1 MPLTGGFDSNDKL
14 LIIHADDVGMC
25 HTENKATFL
34 GFQNGVVSSCSLM
47 MPCPWI
53 LEAVEFFKEN
63 PDYDHGIHS
72 TLTSEWRLYRWGPVS
87 SRSRVPT
94 LLDGQGYLHREA
106 KDVAKASR
114 EEVEAELRA
123 QVEKAFHLGL
133 QPSHLDTHMGPVF
146 FRPDL
151 LETYVKVALDNDL
164 IPMLIKPT
172 ESVFEVAKH
181 MGITI
186 SEELVS
192 TVLKSGT
199 PMLDNF
205 IGITFGSDLQER
217 IKWFR
222 DVLKDIKPG
231 TLTQIIVHLGLPDEE
246 MKAIIPSHG
255 VTSHVDRYLDYQ
267 LVTSNEARQIIDELG
282 FTLVGWKALKQEDAE

>member
-1 MPLTGGFDSNDKL
+1 MPLTGGFDRNDKL

-87 SRSRVPT
+87 SRSEVPT
-94 LLDGQGYLHREA
+94 LLDEQGYLHKEA
-106 KDVAKASR
+106 KDAAKASWQ
-114 EEVEAELRA
+114 EVDVELRS
-123 QVEKAFHLGL
+123 QVKKAFDLSL
-133 QPSHLDTHMGPVF
+133 RPSHLDTHMGIVF

-151 LETYVKVALDNDL
+151 LETYVKVALDNGL
-164 IPMLIKPT
+164 IPMLIKP
-172 ESVFEVAKH
+172 SDSAFEIAKQ
-181 MGITI
+181 MGIVI
-186 SEELVS
+186 SEDLVS
-192 TVLKSGT
+192 RILKSDT

-205 IGITFGSDLQER
+205 IGMTFGSDLQER
-217 IKWFR
+217 VKWFR
-222 DVLKDIKPG
+222 NVLKNIKPG
-231 TLTQIIVHLGLPDEE
+231 TLTLMIVHLGLPDEE
-246 MKAIIPSHG
+246 MKAIIPGQG

-282 FTLVGWKALKQEDAE
+282 FTLVGWKDLK

>member
-1 MPLTGGFDSNDKL
+1 MPLTGGFDRNDKL

-53 LEAVEFFKEN
+53 LEAAEFLKEN
-63 PDYDHGIHS
+63 PDYDYGVHS

-87 SRSRVPT
+87 PKSKVST
-94 LLDGQGYLHREA
+94 LLDEQGYLHREA
-106 KDVAKASR
+106 KDAAKASR

-123 QVEKAFHLGL
+123 QVERAFELGL
-133 QPSHLDTHMGPVF
+133 HPSHLDTHMGPVF
-146 FRPDL
+146 FKPDL
-151 LETYVKVALDNDL
+151 LETYVRVALDNSL

-172 ESVFEVAKH
+172 DSAFKVAER
-181 MGITI
+181 MGIVI
-186 SEELVS
+186 SEDLVS
-192 TVLKSGT
+192 RILKAET

-205 IGITFGSDLQER
+205 IGMTFGSDLQER

-222 DVLKDIKPG
+222 NVLKDIGPG

-246 MKAIIPSHG
+246 MKAIIPSQG
-255 VTSHVDRYLDYQ
+255 VTSHRDRYLDYQ
-267 LVTSNEARQIIDELG
+267 LVTSREAKGIVETLG
-282 FTLVGWKALKQEDAE
+282 FTLVGWKDLKEARY

>member
-1 MPLTGGFDSNDKL
+1 MPLTGGFDKNEKL

-34 GFQNGVVSSCSLM
+34 GFRNGVVSSCSLM

-87 SRSRVPT
+87 SRSQVPT
-94 LLDGQGYLHREA
+94 LLDEQGYLHKEA
-106 KDVAKASR
+106 RDAAKASK

-123 QVEKAFHLGL
+123 QVKRAFQLGL
-133 QPSHLDTHMGPVF
+133 RPSHLDTHMGLVF
-146 FRPDL
+146 FRPDI
-151 LETYVKVALDNDL
+151 LETYVKVALDNGL
-164 IPMLIKPT
+164 IPMLIKP
-172 ESVFEVAKH
+172 SDSAFEVAKQ
-181 MGITI
+181 MGIMI
-186 SEELVS
+186 SEELIS
-192 TVLKSGT
+192 KILESGT

-217 IKWFR
+217 IRWFR

-231 TLTQIIVHLGLPDEE
+231 TLTQMIVHLGLPDEE
-246 MKAIIPSHG
+246 MKAIIPSHS
-255 VTSHVDRYLDYQ
+255 VTSHLDRHLDYQ
-267 LVTSNEARQIIDELG
+267 LVTSR
-282 FTLVGWKALKQEDAE
+282 

>member
-1 MPLTGGFDSNDKL
+1 MVLPSVFNQKDKL

-25 HTENKATFL
+25 HSENMATFL
-34 GFQNGVVSSCSLM
+34 GFQEGIVSSCSLM

-72 TLTSEWRLYRWGPVS
+72 TLTSEWKLYRWGPVS
-87 SRSRVPT
+87 SKSQVPT
-94 LLDGQGYLHREA
+94 LLDEQGCLHREA
-106 KDVAKASR
+106 QGAAKASR
-114 EEVEAELRA
+114 QEVEAELRA

-133 QPSHLDTHMGPVF
+133 RPSHLDTHMGPVF
-146 FRPDL
+146 FRSDL
-151 LETYVKVALDNDL
+151 LETYVKVALDNGL

-172 ESVFEVAKH
+172 ESAFEVAKH
-181 MGITI
+181 MGIKI
-186 SEELVS
+186 SEDLVNRI
-192 TVLKSGT
+192 LKSGV
-199 PMLDNF
+199 PIVDNF

-222 DVLKDIKPG
+222 SVLKDIEPG
-231 TLTQIIVHLGLPDEE
+231 TITQVIVHLGLPEEE

-267 LVTSNEARQIIDELG
+267 LVMSKEARQITDELG
-282 FTLVGWKALKQEDAE
+282 FTLVGWKDLKEGEN

>member
-1 MPLTGGFDSNDKL
+1 MPLTGGFDRNDKL

-63 PDYDHGIHS
+63 PDYDYGIHS

-87 SRSRVPT
+87 SRSEVPT
-94 LLDGQGYLHREA
+94 LLDEQGYLHKEA
-106 KDVAKASR
+106 KDAAKASR
-114 EEVEAELRA
+114 KEVEAELRA
-123 QVEKAFHLGL
+123 QVKRAFDLGL
-133 QPSHLDTHMGPVF
+133 QPSHLDTHMGTVF

-151 LETYVKVALDNDL
+151 LETYVKVALDNGL

-172 ESVFEVAKH
+172 DSAFEAAKQ

-186 SEELVS
+186 SGDLVS
-192 TVLKSGT
+192 RILEAGT

-231 TLTQIIVHLGLPDEE
+231 TLTQMIVHLGLPDEE
-246 MKAIIPSHG
+246 MKAIIPGQG

-267 LVTSNEARQIIDELG
+267 LVTSREARQIIEELG
-282 FTLVGWKALKQEDAE
+282 FTLVGWKDLK

>member
-1 MPLTGGFDSNDKL
+1 MPLTGGFDRNDKL

-25 HTENKATFL
+25 HAENKATFL

-47 MPCPWI
+47 IPCPWI

-63 PDYDHGIHS
+63 PDYDYGIHS

-87 SRSRVPT
+87 STSEVPT
-94 LLDGQGYLHREA
+94 LLDEQGYLHKEA
-106 KDVAKASR
+106 KDAAKASR
-114 EEVEAELRA
+114 KEVEAELRA
-123 QVEKAFHLGL
+123 QVKKAFDLGL
-133 QPSHLDTHMGPVF
+133 QPSHLDTHMGTVF

-151 LETYVKVALDNDL
+151 LETYVKVALDNGL

-172 ESVFEVAKH
+172 ESAFEVAKQ

-186 SEELVS
+186 SEDLVS
-192 TVLKSGT
+192 RILKSGT

-222 DVLKDIKPG
+222 HVLKDIKPG
-231 TLTQIIVHLGLPDEE
+231 TLTQIIVHLGLPEEE

-255 VTSHVDRYLDYQ
+255 VTSNVDRYLDYQ
-267 LVTSNEARQIIDELG
+267 LVTSKEARQIVEELG
-282 FTLVGWKALKQEDAE
+282 FTLVGWRNLR

>member
-1 MPLTGGFDSNDKL
+1 MALPSGFDQKDKL

-25 HTENKATFL
+25 HSENMATFL

-47 MPCPWI
+47 VPCPWI

-63 PDYDHGIHS
+63 PDYDHGVHS

-87 SRSRVPT
+87 SKSKVPT
-94 LLDGQGYLHREA
+94 LLDEQGYLHKEA
-106 KDVAKASR
+106 KDAAEASR
-114 EEVEAELRA
+114 EEVETELIA
-123 QVEKAFHLGL
+123 QVKRAFELGL
-133 QPSHLDTHMGPVF
+133 HPSHLDTHMGPVF
-146 FRPDL
+146 FKPDL
-151 LETYVKVALDNDL
+151 LETYVRVALNNGL

-172 ESVFEVAKH
+172 DNAVELAKQ
-181 MGITI
+181 MGIMI
-186 SEELVS
+186 SEKLVNRI
-192 TVLKSGT
+192 LKSGM
-199 PMLDNF
+199 PMIDNF

-222 DVLKDIKPG
+222 NMLKDIKPG

-255 VTSHVDRYLDYQ
+255 VTSHTDRYLDYQ
-267 LVTSNEARQIIDELG
+267 LVTSREAKEIVESLG
-282 FTLVGWKALKQEDAE
+282 FTLVGWKDLKEAEH

>member
-1 MPLTGGFDSNDKL
+1 MPLAGSFDENDKL

-63 PDYDHGIHS
+63 LDYDHGVHS

-87 SRSRVPT
+87 SKSRVST
-94 LLDGQGYLHREA
+94 LLDEQGYLHREA
-106 KDVAKASR
+106 KDAAKASR
-114 EEVEAELRA
+114 EDVEAELRA
-123 QVEKAFHLGL
+123 QVERAFKLGL

-151 LETYVKVALDNDL
+151 LETYVRVALDNDL

-172 ESVFEVAKH
+172 DSAFEVAKQ
-181 MGITI
+181 MGIMM
-186 SEELVS
+186 SEDLVS
-192 TVLKSGT
+192 RILKYGT
-199 PMLDNF
+199 PMLDNL
-205 IGITFGSDLQER
+205 IGTTFGSDLQER

-222 DVLKDIKPG
+222 NVLKDVKPG
-231 TLTQIIVHLGLPDEE
+231 TLTQMIVHLGLPDEE
-246 MKAIIPSHG
+246 MKAIIPSQG
-255 VTSHVDRYLDYQ
+255 VTSHIDRYLDYQ
-267 LVTSNEARQIIDELG
+267 LVTSREAREIVETLG
-282 FTLVGWKALKQEDAE
+282 FTLVGWKDLKDEGR

>member
-1 MPLTGGFDSNDKL
+1 MPLTGGFDRNDKL

-53 LEAVEFFKEN
+53 LEAAEFFKEN
-63 PDYDHGIHS
+63 PGYDHGVHS

-87 SRSRVPT
+87 SKSEVPS
-94 LLDGQGYLHREA
+94 LLDEQGYLHKEA
-106 KDVAKASR
+106 KDAAKASR

-123 QVEKAFHLGL
+123 QVKKAFNLGL
-133 QPSHLDTHMGPVF
+133 RPSHLDTHMGTVF

-151 LETYVKVALDNDL
+151 LETYVKVALDNGL
-164 IPMLIKPT
+164 TPMLIKPT
-172 ESVFEVAKH
+172 DSAFEVAKQ

-186 SEELVS
+186 SEDLVS
-192 TVLKSGT
+192 RILKSET

-205 IGITFGSDLQER
+205 IGMTFGSDLQER
-217 IKWFR
+217 IKWFKN
-222 DVLKDIKPG
+222 VLKDVKSG

-246 MKAIIPSHG
+246 MKAIIPSQG
-255 VTSHVDRYLDYQ
+255 VTSHIDRYLDYQ
-267 LVTSNEARQIIDELG
+267 LVTSREAREIVETLG
-282 FTLVGWKALKQEDAE
+282 FTLVGWKDLKEGCH